1 MYKRRMRNTRRYK
14 RKVYRSARRSYT
26 KYSKYNNRRSIRYKY
41 KRYDVLPL
49 RFTTYTNITN
59 DKENQSYTVSSG
71 SQYWDGWSQYTKAWR
86 YVKVQCVK
94 IDFVPRIRSACPAE
108 LDPKIHAYQ
117 PTLWWRYMDHSTD
130 GQTPDVREWADSK
143 MLVLNTSRVTTIVN
157 RYPKF
162 TLQDTTD
169 NVAIDISR
177 RWLTTDQP
185 IVYHAFMIQTNGILD
200 DRFDL
205 RITCYVRVK
214 GRKGINVTNTIKSV
228 LQPLN

>member
-1 MYKRRMRNTRRYK
+1 
-14 RKVYRSARRSYT
+14 
-26 KYSKYNNRRSIRYKY
+26 
-41 KRYDVLPL
+41 
-49 RFTTYTNITN
+49 
-59 DKENQSYTVSSG
+59 
-71 SQYWDGWSQYTKAWR
+71 
-86 YVKVQCVK
+86 
-94 IDFVPRIRSACPAE
+94 
-108 LDPKIHAYQ
+108 
-117 PTLWWRYMDHSTD
+117 MDHSTD

-177 RWLTTDQP
+177 RWVTTDQP